1 MKKLLATAIAAT
13 LFLSAC
19 SSNGNNSV
27 TTSTRNDSNP
37 AETETTITNASNS
50 ALNETDVKE
59 ETTTEET
66 TETKLYKQEGD
77 YIIFG
82 NYEQDGDESNGPEPI
97 EWMILSNKDGK
108 MLLLSRYILDHQD
121 YHDHQ
126 VMAVTWENCKLR
138 SWLNNDF
145 FNKAFSKSEQNK
157 IITAK
162 LTNPDNPLDGTDGG
176 NDTEDKI
183 FCLSTDEVHTYFNF
197 EDQEEI
203 KQSLM
208 AEPTLYAQLQYV
220 LTIKDHASWWLR
232 SPGRTADSNGATAQ
246 KIHLAFNPNMKD
258 YDLVSSFYVKYG
270 GRIGVR
276 PALYL
281 SAE

>member
-1 MKKLLATAIAAT
+1 MKKLLATAIASA

-19 SSNGNNSV
+19 SSNGSNNV
-27 TTSTRNDSNP
+27 NDSNP

-108 MLLLSRYILDHQD
+108 MLLLSRYILDQHD

-126 VMAVTWENCKLR
+126 ELAITWENCELR

-145 FNKAFSKSEQNK
+145 LNKAFSKSEQGK
-157 IITAK
+157 ILTAK

-197 EDQEEI
+197 ENQDEI

-208 AEPTLYAQLQYV
+208 AEPTQYAQGQSLLV
-220 LTIKDHASWWLR
+220 NKGHASWWLR

-246 KIHLAFNPNMKD
+246 NIHVLFKPDMKD
-258 YDLVSSFYVKYG
+258 YDLVSSFYVRG
-270 GRIGVR
+270 GHFGIR